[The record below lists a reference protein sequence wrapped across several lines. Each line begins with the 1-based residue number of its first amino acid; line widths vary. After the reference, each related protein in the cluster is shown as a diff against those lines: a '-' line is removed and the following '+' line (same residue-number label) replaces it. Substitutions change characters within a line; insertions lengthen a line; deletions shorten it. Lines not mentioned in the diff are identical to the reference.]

1 MTLRSAMNFP
11 SSETKKPWPFALKCP
26 VSSNTETMTTAPR
39 TGCATSTKT
48 LVGACDRCGEGVV
61 LDSTGAGVAD
71 VAGVGAAERGEGSGA
86 RTIEALR
93 SHETS
98 VHRTRMKQTPL
109 PLIVLTTSRA
119 GRRLKD
125 KIKVG
130 GLAGD
135 GPALQLIVRATQTQA
150 PLSELSIVAPSSSFA
165 ARPLEQAPRKPRAH

>member
-1 MTLRSAMNFP
+1 M
-11 SSETKKPWPFALKCP
+11 
-26 VSSNTETMTTAPR
+26 
-39 TGCATSTKT
+39 
-48 LVGACDRCGEGVV
+48 

-135 GPALQLIVRATQTQA
+135 GPALQLIVCATQNQA

-165 ARPLEQAPRKPRAH
+165 SRPLEQALRKARAH